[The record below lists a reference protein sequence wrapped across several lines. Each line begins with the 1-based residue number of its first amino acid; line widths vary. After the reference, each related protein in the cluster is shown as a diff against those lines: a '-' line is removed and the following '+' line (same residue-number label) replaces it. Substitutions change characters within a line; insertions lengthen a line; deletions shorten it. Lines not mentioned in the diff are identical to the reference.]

1 MLETT
6 SAVLRRHLFILKL
19 GVAPLALGAAMFAMP
34 AYAQETTGIIQ
45 GQVLTGAGA
54 PAAGASVEVTHVPTG
69 TRSVVTTNADGR
81 FNAPNLRPGGPY
93 TIRATGPGVTAAPV
107 TDISADVGSPTVIT
121 IGTAPRAAGIEEVVV
136 TARRG
141 TKQVMGSSTAFTQSQ
156 IQEQPTVTRD
166 IKDIIRRDPKVVIDP
181 TNSGAI
187 QIAGTN
193 NRFNRLTI
201 DGVSL
206 QDDFGLN
213 GGGYPTQRQPI
224 PLDAVEQMQVMTAPF
239 DVEYSGFQGGVI
251 NIQTKSGSNDY
262 HGGAFYYYSSD
273 SLSGKK
279 SGSQDNLI
287 SPYTNKT
294 YGGYVS
300 GPIIKDKLFVFFSY
314 EKFDSQTPV
323 LFGPADGGFGNRI
336 TGVTSAEVA
345 QVSSIA
351 KSVYGY
357 DTLGLGA
364 GQLPEQDEKILGKVD
379 WNITDQHRASFT
391 FIRNEGNNFIDP
403 DSSTSSNRLALQ
415 SNWYN
420 RTQVL
425 NAYALQIFSDW
436 TSDFST
442 ELKAARK
449 EVDSLR
455 PPLGA
460 LTVGEVRVRTP
471 TGGQI
476 YFGPDFSSQS
486 NILNTTTDTLKAK
499 AKYTWGPHTFTG
511 GYEREQN
518 DYFNLF
524 IQGSLGVYTFNSIS
538 DFQARRLGQFQYNNA
553 FDNVQDHAAAKFGYA
568 LNSFYV
574 QDKYDVTPD
583 LTLLFGLRYEV
594 YENTDKPAFNQ
605 GFFNRVGFSNQQTL
619 DGKDIWQPRFGFNYK
634 LTQNT
639 NIRGGAGL
647 FSTLGPAVWISN
659 SYSNDGVTQ
668 RSLNIT
674 APTSTTAPRDP
685 VLDNATLT
693 VPDRAKTLLA
703 GGDGPV
709 NTIDPNFKTPSSWRF
724 NLGADHRFDNGVG
737 VMVDALF
744 TQVNNG
750 ILYKDKHQ
758 RQIGTA
764 PDGRPIYGF
773 IDTRGATQNDLVL
786 SNTDKGHGFVLS
798 AGVEKTWDMGAYGEL
813 YAQGSY
819 AYQHIKEIEPA
830 TSSVANSN
838 FEQFTTYDP
847 NNPALATSNYETRH
861 RVTANLSWSK
871 RFFGDSK
878 TTFSLFY
885 EAREGQPYSFTFT
898 CSATANPFG
907 DTACAR
913 GGRNRDLF
921 YVPTGASDPRVNF
934 GAAGSISASVLD
946 AYIVRNGLDPYRGQI
961 APRNAFYSPWTHRLD
976 GKITQEIPSFWD
988 GHAVELSLDI
998 FNLTNLIN
1006 KNWGRIEQQGFF
1018 YAADTGITPSIGAD
1032 GKYVYTGTP
1041 RDQTNTT
1048 SNRASVWQIQIGAKY
1063 RF

>member
-1 MLETT
+1 MLMTT
-6 SAVLRRHLFILKL
+6 SATLRRHLFILKL
-19 GVAPLALGAAMFAMP
+19 GVAPLALGAAMFAAP
-34 AYAQETTGIIQ
+34 VFAQETTAVIQ
-45 GQVLTGAGA
+45 GQVLTSAGT
-54 PAAGASVEVTHVPTG
+54 PAAGAAVEVLHVPTG
-69 TRSVVTTNADGR
+69 TRSTTTTNAEGR
-81 FNAPNLRPGGPY
+81 FNIANLRPGGPY
-93 TIRATGPGVTAAPV
+93 TVRATGTGVTAPAQTNITAEVGAP
-107 TDISADVGSPTVIT
+107 ADLT
-121 IGTAPRAAGIEEVVV
+121 IGTRPLAAGTEEVVV
-136 TARRG
+136 TARR
-141 TKQVMGSSTAFTQSQ
+141 TQRQVMGSSTSFTQSQ

-213 GGGYPTQRQPI
+213 SGGYPTQRQPI

-251 NIQTKSGSNDY
+251 NIQTKSGTNDF

-273 SLSGKK
+273 SLSGTK
-279 SGSQDNLI
+279 SGGLTNLI

-294 YGGYVS
+294 YGGYFS
-300 GPIIKDKLFVFFSY
+300 GPIIQDKLFFFFGY

-323 LFGPADGGFGNRI
+323 LFGPADGGFGNRV

-345 QVSSIA
+345 QVSAIA
-351 KSVYGY
+351 KSLYGY
-357 DTLGLGA
+357 DTLGLGV
-364 GQLPEQDEKILGKVD
+364 GQLPEQDEKIIGKVD
-379 WNITDQHRASFT
+379 WNITDKHRASFT
-391 FIRNEGNNFIDP
+391 IMRNEGNNYIDP
-403 DSSTSSNRLALQ
+403 DSSTSANRLALQ

-420 RTQVL
+420 RTQTM

-460 LTVGEVRVRTP
+460 LSIGEVRVKTP

-486 NILNTTTDTLKAK
+486 NILNTTTDNLKAK
-499 AKYTWGPHTFTG
+499 AKYTWGQHTFTA

-518 DYFNLF
+518 DYYNLF
-524 IQGSLGVYTFNSIS
+524 IQGSLGVYTFNSIT
-538 DFQARRLGQFQYNNA
+538 DFQNRRLTQFQYNNA
-553 FDNVQDHAAAKFGYA
+553 FDNVADHAAAKFGYA
-568 LNSFYV
+568 LNSFYL
-574 QDKYDVTPD
+574 QDKYEVTPD

-605 GFFNRVGFSNQQTL
+605 GFVNRVGFSNQQTL
-619 DGKDIWQPRFGFNYK
+619 DGKDLWQPRFAFNYK
-634 LTQNT
+634 LTPNT

-668 RSLNIT
+668 RSLNV
-674 APTSTTAPRDP
+674 TTASDS
-685 VLDNATLT
+685 LLSNTNLT
-693 VPDRAKTLLA
+693 VPDAAKTRLA

-709 NTIDPNFKTPSSWRF
+709 NTLAPNFETPSSWRF
-724 NLGADHRFDNGVG
+724 NLGGDHQFDNGVR
-737 VMVDALF
+737 VTLDALY
-744 TQVNNG
+744 TQVNKG
-750 ILYKDKHQ
+750 ILYKDLHQ

-773 IDTRGATQNDLVL
+773 IDARGGTQNDLVL
-786 SNTDKGHGFVLS
+786 FNTDKGHGFVLS
-798 AGVEKTWDMGAYGEL
+798 AGVDKTWDMGAYGEL
-813 YAQGSY
+813 YGSASY
-819 AYQHIKEIEPA
+819 AYQNIKEIEPA

-861 RVTANLSWSK
+861 RVTANLSWTK

-878 TTFSLFY
+878 TTISLFY
-885 EAREGQPYSFTFT
+885 EAREGQPYSFTFS
-898 CSATANPFG
+898 CSASANAFG
-907 DTACAR
+907 DTGCAR
-913 GGRNRDLF
+913 GNRARELF

-934 GAAGSISASVLD
+934 NAANSVSPAVLD
-946 AYIVRNGLDPYRGQI
+946 AYIVRNGLDGYRGQI

-976 GKITQEIPSFWD
+976 GKIVQELPSFWD

-1006 KNWGRIEQQGFF
+1006 KNWGRIEQASFSPNG
-1018 YAADTGITPSIGAD
+1018 YGIETGITPSIGPD
-1032 GKYVYTGTP
+1032 GKYVFTGTP
-1041 RDQTNTT
+1041 RDATYQT